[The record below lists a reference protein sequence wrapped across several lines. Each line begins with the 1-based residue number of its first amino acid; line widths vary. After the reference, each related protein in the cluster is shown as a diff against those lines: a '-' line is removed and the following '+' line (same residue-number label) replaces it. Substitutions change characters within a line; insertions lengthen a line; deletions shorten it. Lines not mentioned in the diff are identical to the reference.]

1 MEKPTRRIDHAVR
14 QFIVERFLYGDHS
27 APLADEDSLLDKGII
42 DSTGV
47 LELVAYLQSEFGIE
61 IPDEEIIPDNLDS
74 IAKLTRYIQHKQSRV
89 AHAG

>member
-1 MEKPTRRIDHAVR
+1 MENQSQQVDHAVR
-14 QFIVERFLYGDHS
+14 HFIVERFLYGDQS

-47 LELVAYLQSEFGIE
+47 LELVAYLQTEFGIE

-74 IAKLTRYIQHKQSRV
+74 IAKITRYIQHKQSRV